1 MNQIASLEV
10 VTIRDSYLVRGNYS
24 DAREALLHA
33 SVVTRCQPFK
43 MPRPIVCV
51 CARSSLSRLDALSR
65 KLHYLESLGP
75 FSRRRQPRALGSLN
89 GVVSSTS
96 ASNVYL
102 KGTD

>member
-1 MNQIASLEV
+1 MIVTSCE
-10 VTIRDSYLVRGNYS
+10 VTIQMP
-24 DAREALLHA
+24 ARLSRTRPLLRVASHSKCHA
-33 SVVTRCQPFK
+33 QLR
-43 MPRPIVCV
+43 V

-96 ASNVYL
+96 ASNIYL